1 MQYTNQNGRSMIEML
16 GVLAV
21 IGVLTVGGFSLVGKV
36 STSHRANTLVDEV
49 GALANRTRTIFHEFV
64 VDKTSENQVDTDMN
78 MNKYIC
84 EARAYP
90 ESLEPTLSDNSAA
103 GSFTDKDDV
112 KFDVVH
118 YRSDKKIDYYYI
130 KVSQLDKDLCMALS
144 QSSWG
149 SPSINGF
156 MGICVGTCTTGTC
169 SGCTDGGIVGTT
181 KGTYIAT
188 NGAKM
193 ALDDSVM
200 ACSSDTDN
208 AVFLTFR

>member
-1 MQYTNQNGRSMIEML
+1 MQNKTNQNGRSMIEML

-64 VDKTSENQVDTDMN
+64 IDKTSENQVDTDMN
-78 MNKYIC
+78 QYIC

-90 ESLEPTLSDNSAA
+90 ESLEPTLSDNKCAA
-103 GSFTDKDDV
+103 GSFTDKDDA
-112 KFDVVH
+112 KFDVIR
-118 YRSDKKIDYYYI
+118 YRDTTTKIDYYYI

-156 MGICVGTCTTGTC
+156 LGICVGT
-169 SGCTDGGIVGTT
+169 CTDGGIVGTT
-181 KGTYIAT
+181 NGTYIAT